1 MGPVVEPL
9 RIPGTER
16 TNLVDDPAIV
26 TSRFGARDSGLG
38 ARDSGFERMPE
49 SFGFTNA
56 FAEEQADIIE
66 QKPAAILERH
76 LARRAAGRQIS
87 RLRQNPGIPQH
98 TSTDEHAF
106 DA

>member
-9 RIPGTER
+9 RIPGAKR
-16 TNLVDDPAIV
+16 TNLIDNPAIV
-26 TSRFGARDSGLG
+26 AGGWWLVAAR
-38 ARDSGFERMPE
+38 RRREMPE
-49 SFGFTNA
+49 PFGFTNA
-56 FAEEQADIIE
+56 FVEEQADIVE
-66 QKPAAILERH
+66 QEPAAILERH
-76 LARRAAGRQIS
+76 LARGAAGRQVS